1 MVRPLRDERRD
12 ALGLRCRPRLHDA
25 ERALLRPQPHL
36 HPVIDPATWRLRV
49 FGSGLEGNGA
59 EFTYTQLRKLPSHT
73 TTAFIECAGNGRSFF
88 GSQQGRPA
96 SGTQWT
102 LGAIGVATWRGV
114 LLSEVLERAGIKPS
128 AVDVLP
134 EGLDTNVVT
143 GGVDQGRVRRPL
155 PVSKA
160 LDDVLIA
167 YEMNG
172 EPLPYDHGFPARLV
186 VPGWIGIANIKW
198 LGQIE
203 VSDQP
208 LFSPWNTTSYRL
220 VGGDHPTDSPPMT
233 TQVVKSAFE
242 LARGAELPA
251 GRKVTLDGRSW
262 SGTGSIRRVDVSID
276 RGVSWEEAGVYGKNA
291 PGAWGRWT
299 FRLPKL
305 APGPYELWARAT
317 DETGRVQPLTER
329 YNTNGYLFG
338 AVVRHPV
345 LVRG

>member
-1 MVRPLRDERRD
+1 M
-12 ALGLRCRPRLHDA
+12 
-25 ERALLRPQPHL
+25 
-36 HPVIDPATWRLRV
+36 
-49 FGSGLEGNGA
+49 
-59 EFTYTQLRKLPSHT
+59 
-73 TTAFIECAGNGRSFF
+73 
-88 GSQQGRPA
+88 
-96 SGTQWT
+96 
-102 LGAIGVATWRGV
+102 